1 MMQMNRTEV
10 REPAP
15 VVVRHFLA
23 YGIEVTKDRM
33 RKIQR
38 SFTVMSEGIIQSI
51 GGAISTI
58 FHIHG

>member
-1 MMQMNRTEV
+1 
-10 REPAP
+10 
-15 VVVRHFLA
+15 LA
-23 YGIEVTKDRM
+23 YGIEITKDRM